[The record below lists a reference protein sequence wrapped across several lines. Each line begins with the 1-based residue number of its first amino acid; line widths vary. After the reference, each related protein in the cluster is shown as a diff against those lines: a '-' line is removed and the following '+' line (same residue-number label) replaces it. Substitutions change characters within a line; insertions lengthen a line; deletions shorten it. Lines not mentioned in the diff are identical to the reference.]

1 MPMDVHAGWHDSTV
15 HVQGF
20 SHLKRE
26 ADDHDVI
33 RCVIVISLM

>member
-1 MPMDVHAGWHDSTV
+1 MAVDVQVGWHDSTV

-26 ADDHDVI
+26 VDDHDII
-33 RCVIVISLM
+33 R